1 MPIISALIT
10 RTCVELT
17 LTRAFILKSWEIAA
31 LLALAVVLLWGT
43 WTAHSQDTLARKM
56 IRLHVI
62 ANSDSEQ
69 DQTLKLQVRDKVLAK
84 ATEILEASDNMRQAA
99 QKLEQSLPDME
110 AIAVEEISARGYD
123 YPVTAC
129 LEETEFPTKDYDGFR
144 LPSGEYL
151 ALRIVIGEGAGKN
164 WWCVVFPPLCFCSV
178 AEPVPDGTDGERIIL
193 KSRIYEWLRER
204 NWPRQ
209 AKVG

>member
-1 MPIISALIT
+1 MKKSK
-10 RTCVELT
+10 
-17 LTRAFILKSWEIAA
+17 LKTWEIAA

-69 DQTLKLQVRDKVLAK
+69 DQTLKLQVRDKVLAE
-84 ATEILEASDNMRQAA
+84 ATDILEASDNMEQAA

-110 AIAVEEISARGYD
+110 AIAAEEIIARGYD
-123 YPVTAC
+123 YPVTAR

-151 ALRIVIGEGAGKN
+151 ALRIVIGEGAGHN
-164 WWCVVFPPLCFCSV
+164 WWCVVFPPLCTT
-178 AEPVPDGTDGERIIL
+178 AATDWEQTAIAAGLDEEDISLITEEDEEYIL
-193 KSRIYEWLRER
+193 KFRAVELWENLRQWLG
-204 NWPRQ
+204 
-209 AKVG
+209 K

>member
-1 MPIISALIT
+1 MEKSK
-10 RTCVELT
+10 
-17 LTRAFILKSWEIAA
+17 LKTWEIAA
-31 LLALAVVLLWGT
+31 LLALAVVLLWGA

-69 DQTLKLQVRDKVLAK
+69 DQTLKLQVRDKVLAE
-84 ATEILEASDNMRQAA
+84 ATDILEASDNMEQAA

-110 AIAVEEISARGYD
+110 ALAAEEIIARGYD
-123 YPVTAC
+123 YPVTAR

-151 ALRIVIGEGAGKN
+151 ALRIVIGIPYGIAVCGIKANEHIVNKIN
-164 WWCVVFPPLCFCSV
+164 
-178 AEPVPDGTDGERIIL
+178 RIV
-193 KSRIYEWLRER
+193 YEFFHFF
-204 NWPRQ
+204 
-209 AKVG
+209 

>member
-1 MPIISALIT
+1 MEKSK
-10 RTCVELT
+10 
-17 LTRAFILKSWEIAA
+17 LKTWEIAA
-31 LLALAVVLLWGT
+31 LLALAVVLLWGART
-43 WTAHSQDTLARKM
+43 VHNQDTLARKM

-69 DQTLKLQVRDKVLAK
+69 DQTLKLQVRDKVLAE
-84 ATEILEASDNMRQAA
+84 ATDILEASDNMEQAA

-110 AIAVEEISARGYD
+110 AIAAEEIIARGYD
-123 YPVTAC
+123 YPVTAR

-164 WWCVVFPPLCFCSV
+164 WWCVVFPPLCT
-178 AEPVPDGTDGERIIL
+178 AAATDWEQTAIAAGLDEEDIALITEENEGYVL
-193 KSRIYEWLRER
+193 KFRALELWENLRQR
-204 NWPRQ
+204 LG
-209 AKVG
+209 K

>member
-1 MPIISALIT
+1 MEKSK
-10 RTCVELT
+10 
-17 LTRAFILKSWEIAA
+17 LKTWEIAA
-31 LLALAVVLLWGT
+31 LLALAVVLLWGA
-43 WTAHSQDTLARKM
+43 WTAHNQDTLARKM

-69 DQTLKLQVRDKVLAK
+69 DQTLKLRVRDKVLAE
-84 ATEILEASDNMRQAA
+84 ATDILEASDNMEQAA

-110 AIAVEEISARGYD
+110 AIAAEEIIARGYD
-123 YPVTAC
+123 YPVTAR

-164 WWCVVFPPLCFCSV
+164 WWCVVFPPLCTT
-178 AEPVPDGTDGERIIL
+178 AATDWEQTAIAAGLDEEDISLITEENEDYVL
-193 KSRIYEWLRER
+193 KFRALELWENLRQR
-204 NWPRQ
+204 LG
-209 AKVG
+209 K